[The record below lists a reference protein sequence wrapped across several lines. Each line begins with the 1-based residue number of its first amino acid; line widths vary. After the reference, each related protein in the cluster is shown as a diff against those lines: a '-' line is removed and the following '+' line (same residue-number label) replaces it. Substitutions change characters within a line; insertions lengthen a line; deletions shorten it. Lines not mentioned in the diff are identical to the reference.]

1 MEGVQGVA
9 GMIRSIHQSMINTW
23 LRCGVQFERRY
34 LLGDIIPPGVAARRG
49 SAGHKGADLNAR
61 NMIEHDGQIMP
72 LDSLQD
78 AVRDEFVRLV
88 KEEGVFIPQA
98 QLSEKNAILNDN
110 LNQAVTAMEK
120 YHSDVAP
127 IIKPVASELM
137 VQAYIGLDLPIA
149 GTIDLAEDRRI
160 RDLKIRGKASNSE
173 AAATDIQPSFYYELY
188 RAHFG
193 FYPDEF
199 VYDEIIPL
207 KTKTNYNPI
216 PTTRDKAS
224 MARWRLY
231 LEAFLRDLNAGI
243 FRPADP
249 GHFLCSK
256 LWCGY
261 YQTCP
266 YKSKIAA

>member
-1 MEGVQGVA
+1 
-9 GMIRSIHQSMINTW
+9 MIKSIHQSMINTW

-34 LLGDIIPPGVAARRG
+34 LLGEIIPPGVAARRG
-49 SAGHKGADLNAR
+49 SAAHKGADLNAK
-61 NMIEHDGQIMP
+61 NMIEHEGSILP
-72 LDSLQD
+72 LDMLKD
-78 AVRDEFVRLV
+78 AARDEFVRLV
-88 KEEGVFIPQA
+88 KEEGVFIPPD
-98 QLSEKNAILNDN
+98 QLSEKNAILNDH

-127 IIKPVASELM
+127 IIKPVASELIIEAD
-137 VQAYIGLDLPIA
+137 VGFPLPI
-149 GTIDLAEDRRI
+149 GGIIDLAEERKI
-160 RDLKIRGKASNSE
+160 RDLKIRGKASNKD

-199 VYDEIIPL
+199 IYDEIIPL

-216 PTTRDKAS
+216 PTTRDSAS
-224 MARWRLY
+224 LERWRLY
-231 LEAFLRDLNAGI
+231 ILAFLKDLNAGI

-249 GHFLCSK
+249 GHFLCTPT
-256 LWCGY
+256 WCGY

-266 YKSKIAA
+266 YKSRIAA